1 MTFENSATVI
11 QRGSGTLTEG
21 IQKEEDMKK
30 LAALGLSLMLCL
42 FALAGCG
49 SSDSTS
55 SSTDASDELT
65 GTWTSSE
72 EADSKTT
79 DMTLAFEDGG
89 SFTLNVK
96 ETADGETSTADS
108 EGTYTVDDG
117 KITFIVEEVKAS
129 DKAESSTDDSS
140 SSSSSETEVQDQLT
154 FTCDYTI
161 DGSTLTLT
169 EDTGSDN
176 DDISVTGLDLTSS
189 VAFDKEE
196 S

>member
-1 MTFENSATVI
+1 
-11 QRGSGTLTEG
+11 
-21 IQKEEDMKK
+21 MKK

-42 FALAGCG
+42 FALVGCG

-55 SSTDASDELT
+55 GSTDTADELT

-72 EADSKTT
+72 EKDSKTT